1 MFFLVFIFVSDLYLF
16 QEAILLSP
24 CLKLSK
30 NLMLLFADKENTRK
44 YSLVLLICSVALVV
58 SVAYLAGLGGLGATA
73 GVLDISEI
81 KIFFDQDKSS
91 SMSQLIKGK

>member
-1 MFFLVFIFVSDLYLF
+1 M
-16 QEAILLSP
+16 
-24 CLKLSK
+24 
-30 NLMLLFADKENTRK
+30 
-44 YSLVLLICSVALVV
+44 LLICSVALVV

-81 KIFFDQDKSS
+81 KFFFDQDKSS